1 MFNSRKTKKRRR
13 RRRRPQKGQRSS
25 SKGKSKSKGNQQQ
38 MMASQDM
45 QTFAEMLLDNDAVE
59 NEAPEFLEDFWGF
72 NNRDARL
79 TFLDE
84 KEKRMLLRAY
94 DDTILSQL
102 MTQLPS
108 DFTGEQES
116 QLTQGRAYLRI
127 LLNRAQGRGRMNERT
142 MLSTQI
148 QQNRNDDLRRPPQG
162 GVLSK
167 VKQAVGMGNG
177 GRR

>member
-1 MFNSRKTKKRRR
+1 MFNSRKTKNR
-13 RRRRPQKGQRSS
+13 RRRRPQKGQRASKKRS
-25 SKGKSKSKGNQQQ
+25 SKSSGNQQQ

-45 QTFAEMLLDNDAVE
+45 QTFAEMLLENDTVE
-59 NEAPEFLEDFWGF
+59 NEAPDFLEDFWGF

-79 TFLDE
+79 TFLDDQDL
-84 KEKRMLLRAY
+84 KSLLRAY

-102 MTQLPS
+102 MTKFSS

-116 QLTQGRAYLRI
+116 QLTQGRAYLKI
-127 LLNRAQGRGRMNERT
+127 LLKRAQGRGRMNERT